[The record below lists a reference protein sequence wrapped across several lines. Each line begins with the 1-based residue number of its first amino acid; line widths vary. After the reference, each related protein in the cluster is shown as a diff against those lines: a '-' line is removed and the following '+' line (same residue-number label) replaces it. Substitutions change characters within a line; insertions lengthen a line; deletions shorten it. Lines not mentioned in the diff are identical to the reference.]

1 MKLIIRFFSFLFCL
15 QSFSQAISNQDKITK
30 YLTDYFSEDREII
43 HVQFNKNIYTNN
55 EDIGFKGYIFSKN
68 NNIPNST
75 TTNVQL
81 IVYNNENQIVQK
93 QLLYAQGGIF
103 SGGIHLNEKFK
114 GGNYHFHFYTNWM
127 NNFKED
133 DSFNQTIEIIDT
145 KEPYTFKTNEPNW
158 KTAEIRLFPE
168 GGIILND
175 IVNTIGVKI
184 TDCNKKGIEITN
196 GVILDSKSNEVASF
210 HTNQMGNGVFY
221 FTPNLNEK
229 YTLKINT
236 DKLEIEHPL
245 DKISE
250 TGLILTEHNY
260 PTKNNLIV
268 VLKTNKK
275 GLQVYQNKKFI
286 VLIQQ
291 NGNSMQQEVTFNNN
305 KTEQPIFFDK
315 SFLPNGIN
323 TARVLDEDLNEIT
336 QRLAYIEHDV
346 TPTTIIQTKTT
357 ANDSIILSG
366 KTEAGK
372 GHLSISILPEKIIS
386 GTQKKSIL
394 GTFYLNAYLDKPVN
408 DNYFYFNPENKTRL
422 QDIELLLV
430 TQPKSKYLWENIKAG
445 PPKITYESEKGITI
459 NGKVEKEQKTN
470 SKYKISLFSAKNN
483 LFEATDID
491 QNNDFKF
498 EHFFVQDSTVLG
510 FQMTNE
516 QNAPLT
522 TKLEARI
529 ARTEPRFVLEP
540 SFEKIIC
547 PIIKKDA
554 NPIFNFPPPKAKV
567 SELKE
572 VAIKNTFKKQVFI
585 HKAEVSPMARAFK
598 SDDKDYRTVLEFISI
613 NGYLVSNSMDGKVAI
628 YDRRSRDQ
636 PTSPS
641 IYIDNTLIYNF
652 EQLLNMTLNQT
663 DEIYID
669 RNGISSISG
678 IHSEGKIV
686 NAQGTIKIF
695 MKIGKN
701 NDLFKQKYTTLVV
714 TKGFAQN
721 FTYKTAL
728 LENQEEFNY
737 FGTLNWSPNIELNN
751 GSDYQIKIP
760 KNGQKEINV
769 LLEGFTD
776 EGYLIS
782 EVKKIPIGGS
792 F

>member
-30 YLTDYFSEDREII
+30 YLTDYFLEDREII

-81 IVYNNENQIVQK
+81 VVYNNEDQIVQK
-93 QLLYAQGGIF
+93 QLLYAQDGIF

-168 GGIILND
+168 GGIILSD
-175 IVNTIGVKI
+175 VINTIGVKI
-184 TDCNKKGIEITN
+184 TDCNKKGIEITD
-196 GVILDSKSNEVASF
+196 GVILDSKSNEVTNF

-221 FTPNLNEK
+221 FTPDLNEK

-236 DKLEIEHPL
+236 DKLKKEL
-245 DKISE
+245 SLGKISE

-260 PTKNNLIV
+260 PTKNNLLV
-268 VLKTNKK
+268 VLKTNNK
-275 GLQVYQNKKFI
+275 GLQVYQNKKFT

-305 KTEQPIFFDK
+305 KTQQPIFFDK

-323 TARVLDEDLNEIT
+323 TARVLDEDLNQIT
-336 QRLAYIEHDV
+336 ERLTYIEHDV
-346 TPTTIIQTKTT
+346 TPTTIIQTKAT

-366 KTEAGK
+366 KMEAGK
-372 GHLSISILPEKIIS
+372 AHLSVSILPEKIIS

-459 NGKVEKEQKTN
+459 NGKVEKEQKPN
-470 SKYKISLFSAKNN
+470 SKYKISLFSVKNN
-483 LFEATDID
+483 LFEETNID

-510 FQMTNE
+510 LQMTNE

-522 TKLEARI
+522 TKVEARI

-540 SFEKIIC
+540 SFEKVLC
-547 PIIKKDA
+547 PIIKET
-554 NPIFNFPPPKAKV
+554 NTIFNFPPPKTKA

-572 VAIKNTFKKQVFI
+572 VAVKNTFKKEVFI
-585 HKAEVSPMARAFK
+585 HKAEVSAMARAFK
-598 SDDKDYRTVLEFISI
+598 FDDKDYRTVLDFLNVS
-613 NGYLVSNSMDGKVAI
+613 GYNVSYNSMDGKVDI
-628 YDRRSRDQ
+628 IDRRFSEP
-636 PTSPS
+636 PTSPN
-641 IYIDNTLIYNF
+641 IYMDDFLLYDF
-652 EQLLNMTLNQT
+652 DQLLNMTLDQIE
-663 DEIYID
+663 EIYID
-669 RNGISSISG
+669 KNRTSSISMNR
-678 IHSEGKIV
+678 K
-686 NAQGTIKIF
+686 GTINIF
-695 MKIGKN
+695 MKIGKK
-701 NDLFKQKYTTLVV
+701 NDSLKQKFTTLVV
-714 TKGFAQN
+714 KKGFAQN
-721 FTYKTAL
+721 FTFKTPPF
-728 LENQEEFNY
+728 EDQDGFNY
-737 FGTLNWSPNIELNN
+737 FGNLNWSPNIEINN

-769 LLEGFTD
+769 LIEGFTD

-782 EVKKIPIGGS
+782 EVKKIPVGGL